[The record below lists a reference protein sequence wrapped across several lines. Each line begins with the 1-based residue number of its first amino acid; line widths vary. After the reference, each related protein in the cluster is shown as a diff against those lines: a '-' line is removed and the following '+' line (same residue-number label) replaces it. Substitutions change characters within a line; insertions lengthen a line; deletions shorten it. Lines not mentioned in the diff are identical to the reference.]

1 MKNIIPTTLLVCI
14 AALSG
19 CASNAPYQTSTPY
32 NNTYAQRSSLGTVD
46 SIQWVGNERPS
57 SGAGAVVGGII
68 GAIVGN
74 QIGGG
79 TGRTVATVAGGIGGA
94 VIGNNVEK
102 NRQDNYYRISIRM
115 DDGGYQV
122 VHQTDIGNLR
132 NGDRI
137 RVADGHAYRN

>member
-1 MKNIIPTTLLVCI
+1 MKNIIPTTVLVCV
-14 AALSG
+14 AALSA

-32 NNTYAQRSSLGTVD
+32 NNNYAQQASFGTVE

-57 SGAGAVVGGII
+57 SGAGAVVGGIL

-102 NRQDNYYRISIRM
+102 NRQINYYQINIRM
-115 DDGGYQV
+115 DGGGYQV
-122 VHQTDIGNLR
+122 VHQADIGNLR

-137 RVADGHAYRN
+137 RVADGHAYRY

>member
-1 MKNIIPTTLLVCI
+1 MKNIVSASLVVCVV
-14 AALSG
+14 ALSA

-32 NNTYAQRSSLGTVD
+32 NNAYAQRGSFGTVE

-74 QIGGG
+74 QVGGG

-102 NRQDNYYRISIRM
+102 NRQSNYYQINIRM

-122 VHQTDIGNLR
+122 VHQTDVGNLR

-137 RVADGHAYRN
+137 RVTDGHAYRN

>member
-1 MKNIIPTTLLVCI
+1 MKNIASVSLVICVI
-14 AALSG
+14 TVSA
-19 CASNAPYQTSTPY
+19 CANNAPYQTSTPY
-32 NNTYAQRSSLGTVD
+32 NNSYSQRGSLGIVE
-46 SIQWVGNERPS
+46 SIQWIGNDRPS

-74 QIGGG
+74 QVGGG

-102 NRQDNYYRISIRM
+102 NRQENYYRISIRM
-115 DDGGYQV
+115 DDGGYQT
-122 VHQTDIGNLR
+122 VHQSDIGNLR

-137 RVADGHAYRN
+137 RIADGQAYRH